1 MLIVSDHALQNR
13 EGERTA
19 CATQRKKVKQCHHNE
34 RWDWKHAQEW
44 EIKKVGKRNPS
55 NIHCTQR
62 REPLSKKFIQHSN
75 LKRRSQTFGGRKMA
89 KLGEKR
95 QVATKAFKP
104 QSPST
109 ALLWFRTFSLTH
121 FSCRNNETT
130 LFIILFDG
138 PWSAT
143 SRNCHWNTT
152 YALLIHVPNVQT
164 DREPDTWK
172 LSIPLD
178 KYARRTYMYA
188 HSWCTR
194 E

>member
-1 MLIVSDHALQNR
+1 MGLKT
-13 EGERTA
+13 RTRMRDQKKKS
-19 CATQRKKVKQCHHNE
+19 QRK
-34 RWDWKHAQEW
+34 
-44 EIKKVGKRNPS
+44 NPN

-62 REPLSKKFIQHSN
+62 REPMSRNSISIPTW
-75 LKRRSQTFGGRKMA
+75 RDGRKRSVDGKWQSWVEKQAA
-89 KLGEKR
+89 K
-95 QVATKAFKP
+95 KP
-104 QSPST
+104 LKPRSPST

-152 YALLIHVPNVQT
+152 YALLIHVPDVQT

-172 LSIPLD
+172 LSTPLD
-178 KYARRTYMYA
+178 KYARRTCMYA
-188 HSWCTR
+188 HAWCTR